1 MTHIIWSII
10 LTKMA
15 ISLKFRKRTQ
25 AISISPSSSSS
36 VFFFFFFF
44 FCYSGLVWPLAS
56 LGLSTQKP
64 KKNSFPSGPREATQ
78 CNPATKADEQK
89 AAERSGFQVHV
100 LAVAYLLPL
109 PPLQALVVVA
119 SSFCL
124 LLTDLKKIFISVFL
138 YIIIHASLS
147 VCLVTVGK
155 LTLTGSSGMM
165 KVILFLADWRSL
177 APLSPPRWT
186 EPIPWP
192 RSS

>member
-1 MTHIIWSII
+1 
-10 LTKMA
+10 MA

-36 VFFFFFFF
+36 VFFFFF

-124 LLTDLKKIFISVFL
+124 LLTDLKKYSFQFFFTS
-138 YIIIHASLS
+138 
-147 VCLVTVGK
+147 
-155 LTLTGSSGMM
+155 
-165 KVILFLADWRSL
+165 
-177 APLSPPRWT
+177 
-186 EPIPWP
+186 
-192 RSS
+192 